1 MRHVIDELT
10 YEDQTFEKLIYAEQC
25 IMGREF
31 QSCTFKNCDLS
42 GTDFSATKFLE
53 CTFESCNLS
62 MVKLEK
68 TTLTDV
74 VFKGCKLMGINFSL
88 TQSFM
93 FSASFEDCVLDYSSF
108 MEKKM
113 VKTILKKTT
122 LKEVT
127 FSHAILTGS
136 VFDECDL
143 NGAIFNQTDLT
154 SVNFA
159 TAYNYIIEPE
169 LNIIKKAIFSAAGL
183 PGLLSSYGI
192 KIV

>member
-1 MRHVIDELT
+1 MDKLT
-10 YEDQTFEKLIYAEQC
+10 YDDQTFEKLIYIEQRV
-25 IMGREF
+25 MGREF

-42 GTDFSATKFLE
+42 GTDFSTTKFLE

-62 MVKLEK
+62 MVKFEK

-74 VFKGCKLMGINFSL
+74 IFKGCKLMGINFSL

-93 FSASFEDCVLDYSSF
+93 FSLSFEDCVLDYSSF
-108 MEKKM
+108 MDKKM
-113 VKTILKKTT
+113 VKTLFKKTS

-127 FSHAILTGS
+127 FSRAVLTGS

-143 NGAIFNQTDLT
+143 NSAIFNQTDLT

-159 TAYNYIIEPE
+159 TAYNYIIDPE
-169 LNIIKKAIFSAAGL
+169 LNIIKKAIFSAQGL
-183 PGLLSSYGI
+183 PGLLTSYGI